1 MTTQPRR
8 DPIGEP
14 MPPQRH
20 VGRPRGEAT
29 DAAILQATIELLA
42 EGGLRRTTIDAVAA
56 RAGVARATVYL
67 RWSTRDALLAAAARQ
82 SLGQPLYPLT
92 GNLAADLGTGA
103 TRARKALGQPLFRA
117 IFPELVRG
125 LLARSP
131 AADYDEIA
139 PNRQRLADE
148 FRATAEA
155 EGFRTD
161 VEATLPFDIIV
172 GTTLN
177 HLLATGRTPSEAE
190 MRRLVEIVVQGI
202 RRPPERDEGA

>member
-1 MTTQPRR
+1 MSTAQRR
-8 DPIGEP
+8 DAVGEP

-20 VGRPRGEAT
+20 AGRPRVETT

-67 RWSTRDALLAAAARQ
+67 RWRTRDALIAAAARQ

-92 GNLAADLGTGA
+92 GSIEADLRTGA
-103 TRARKALGQPLFRA
+103 VRARKALDQALFKA
-117 IFPELVRG
+117 IFPELARA

-131 AADYDEIA
+131 ATAYDEIA
-139 PNRQRLADE
+139 PNRERLAAE
-148 FRATAEA
+148 YRGTAEA

-161 VEATLPFDIIV
+161 LDPTLPFDLIV
-172 GTTLN
+172 GATLN
-177 HLLATGRTPSEAE
+177 HLLATGRTPSEAATD
-190 MRRLVEIVVQGI
+190 RLVEVVLQGI
-202 RRPPERDEGA
+202 RKP